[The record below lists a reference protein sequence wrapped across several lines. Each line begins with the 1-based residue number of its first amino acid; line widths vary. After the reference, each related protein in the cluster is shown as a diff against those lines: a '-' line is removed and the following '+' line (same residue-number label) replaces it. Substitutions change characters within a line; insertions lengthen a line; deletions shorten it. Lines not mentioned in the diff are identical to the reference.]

1 MDPEHFDPHSL
12 EYPDYAAPSAP
23 HTRSGGTPSGARSNG
38 IPVNGIPLSGIPL
51 SGMPQ
56 LQRLCEG
63 EVVAQKYFVD
73 RLLGRDGLASVAI
86 VRHVEL
92 GRRYLLKMVPP
103 EHCVFPDVVA
113 RFLRGARAAQ
123 ALHSEHT
130 ARMVDAGRL
139 DSGAPYAISEFLSGA
154 PLREVLSMRGALS
167 VTDAVDYILQICESL
182 AEAHL
187 NRLVHKNLSLSRI
200 YLTQQPDGTPCIKVS
215 DFGIADALRTD
226 PLAPQSVRDSIGA
239 SLETNLF
246 DDTLQCAAPEQVRGK
261 DVDGRTDIWALGC
274 MLHELLTGA
283 SLYQA
288 DSAPSLLAMIA
299 ADPPTPVRAL
309 RSDVPTGLETVVL
322 RCLEKDLA
330 ARYPT
335 LGEFAAAL
343 QPFALPDA
351 RSSANRVIRTLG
363 RTSRQSLAQL
373 AMVHVGPAPTP
384 PPTSPSMGGTP
395 STRPQPPPLPVL
407 PPPPPRVERREP
419 ALPSALLAGLGVAA
433 GVVIALV
440 AVKFASAP
448 DPAAAAGHSRAEELS
463 LQRDLVREIAAL
475 RAARENPAP
484 VAADAAEAAA
494 EARRPNTTRVER
506 PRKPKAKAEAREPQ
520 LAKEQ
525 PAKEQSTKEQSAK
538 ESQAAVEQTRAE
550 LRPVAAEARGSDLF
564 QGIR

>member
-1 MDPEHFDPHSL
+1 VCAARVWYTARMEPEHFDPPSL
-12 EYPDYAAPSAP
+12 EYPEYGVPSATQ
-23 HTRSGGTPSGARSNG
+23 TRATGTASGTRLNG
-38 IPVNGIPLSGIPL
+38 SPLSSIPLNSI
-51 SGMPQ
+51 PQ

-73 RLLGRDGLASVAI
+73 RLLGRDGLASIAI

-92 GRRYLLKMVPP
+92 GRRYLLKLVPP

-200 YLTQQPDGTPCIKVS
+200 YLAQQPDGAPCIKVS

-226 PLAPQSVRDSIGA
+226 PLAPQSVRDSINA

-261 DVDGRTDIWALGC
+261 DVDARTDIWALGC
-274 MLHELLTGA
+274 MLHELLTG
-283 SLYQA
+283 SPLYQA

-322 RCLEKDLA
+322 RCLEKDA
-330 ARYPT
+330 SARYPT

-351 RSSANRVIRTLG
+351 KSSANRVIRTLG

-384 PPTSPSMGGTP
+384 PPTHPA

-407 PPPPPRVERREP
+407 PPPPPRVERRP
-419 ALPSALLAGLGVAA
+419 AAAPSALLAGLGVAA

-440 AVKFASAP
+440 AVKLANAP
-448 DPAAAAGHSRAEELS
+448 DSAGAPAPAPRSSAYNATWCARSQRCGRHAARPPPHPRRNSRQQARSRGPASPTAPAARAPRSPRPRPNRASNSHRRTNSRKTS
-463 LQRDLVREIAAL
+463 PRRTSPPRNRRL
-475 RAARENPAP
+475 RSSKPAP
-484 VAADAAEAAA
+484 
-494 EARRPNTTRVER
+494 N
-506 PRKPKAKAEAREPQ
+506 
-520 LAKEQ
+520 
-525 PAKEQSTKEQSAK
+525 
-538 ESQAAVEQTRAE
+538 
-550 LRPVAAEARGSDLF
+550 SD
-564 QGIR
+564 R

>member
-1 MDPEHFDPHSL
+1 MFAARVWYTARMEPEHFDPPSL
-12 EYPDYAAPSAP
+12 EYPEYGAPSTTHA
-23 HTRSGGTPSGARSNG
+23 RSAGTSAGARFNG
-38 IPVNGIPLSGIPL
+38 I
-51 SGMPQ
+51 PQ

-73 RLLGRDGLASVAI
+73 RLLGRDGLASVAV

-92 GRRYLLKMVPP
+92 GRRYLLKLVPP
-103 EHCVFPDVVA
+103 DHCVFPDVVA

-154 PLREVLSMRGALS
+154 PLREVLSMRGALT
-167 VTDAVDYILQICESL
+167 VTDAVDYTLQICESL

-226 PLAPQSVRDSIGA
+226 PLAPQSVRDSIGV
-239 SLETNLF
+239 SLETSLF

-274 MLHELLTGA
+274 IFHELLTGA
-283 SLYQA
+283 PLYQS

-309 RSDVPTGLETVVL
+309 RSDVPTGLEAVIL
-322 RCLEKDLA
+322 RCLEKDPSG
-330 ARYPT
+330 RYPT

-343 QPFALPDA
+343 QAFALPDA

-363 RTSRQSLAQL
+363 RTSRQSLAEL

-384 PPTSPSMGGTP
+384 PPLPGASASANAPSA

-407 PPPPPRVERREP
+407 PPPPPRIERREP
-419 ALPSALLAGLGVAA
+419 RLPSALLAGLGIAA

-440 AVKFASAP
+440 VVKLQNAP
-448 DPAAAAGHSRAEELS
+448 DPTALTAHSRAEELS

-475 RAARENPAP
+475 RAARTEAPAP
-484 VAADAAEAAA
+484 LATDAAEAEPPAA
-494 EARRPNTTRVER
+494 RHAKARAEK
-506 PRKPKAKAEAREPQ
+506 PRKPKSKPETSEQPPAKA
-520 LAKEQ
+520 Q
-525 PAKEQSTKEQSAK
+525 PAKEAPS
-538 ESQAAVEQTRAE
+538 AVEETRAE
-550 LRPVAAEARGSDLF
+550 LRPVAAEARGDDLF

>member
-1 MDPEHFDPHSL
+1 MEPEHFDPPSL
-12 EYPDYAAPSAP
+12 EYPDYGAPAAAS
-23 HTRSGGTPSGARSNG
+23 HARSTGSPSQARLHG
-38 IPVNGIPLSGIPL
+38 I
-51 SGMPQ
+51 PQ
-56 LQRLCEG
+56 LQRLREG

-92 GRRYLLKMVPP
+92 GRRYLLKLVPP

-154 PLREVLSMRGALS
+154 PLREVLSMRGALT

-187 NRLVHKNLSLSRI
+187 NHLAHKNLSLSRI

-215 DFGIADALRTD
+215 DYGIVDALRTD
-226 PLAPQSVRDSIGA
+226 PLAPQSVRESIRA
-239 SLETNLF
+239 SLETSLF

-283 SLYQA
+283 PLYQA
-288 DSAPSLLAMIA
+288 ESAPSLLAMIA

-309 RSDVPTGLETVVL
+309 RSDVPTGLEMVVL
-322 RCLEKDLA
+322 RCLEKDRS

-384 PPTSPSMGGTP
+384 PPTPAMAATP
-395 STRPQPPPLPVL
+395 SSRPQPPPLPVL
-407 PPPPPRVERREP
+407 PPPPPRVEPRAR
-419 ALPSALLAGLGVAA
+419 AVPSALLAGVGIAA

-440 AVKFASAP
+440 AMKVASTP
-448 DPAAAAGHSRAEELS
+448 DSDAAASHSRAEELS

-475 RAARENPAP
+475 RAARSEPTAP
-484 VAADAAEAAA
+484 VAPEKAAETEPVAT
-494 EARRPNTTRVER
+494 RP
-506 PRKPKAKAEAREPQ
+506 AKARTQKPRNPKSKSETS
-520 LAKEQ
+520 EQ
-525 PAKEQSTKEQSAK
+525 QSAK
-538 ESQAAVEQTRAE
+538 ESQSAAEQTRAE
-550 LRPVAAEARGSDLF
+550 LRPVAAEAAGSDLF
-564 QGIR
+564 SGIR